1 MSEPQPPGTPAAAS
15 SPQPR
20 NAARRALQRLVRGDG
35 RPSKSGPRAHPFGL
49 GRDPVPLSDSVSAFI
64 ADRGW
69 EQVTATA
76 SVTAQWAQ
84 IVGTDVAAHATPE
97 SVLDGVLT
105 IRTDSTAWATQ
116 IRLLLPQVRQA
127 IDRVVGPGIISDI
140 RIAGPQGPTWKA
152 GPRRVKGRGP
162 RDTYG

>member
-1 MSEPQPPGTPAAAS
+1 MSEPEPPSAPALPNT
-15 SPQPR
+15 PQPR
-20 NAARRALQRLVRGDG
+20 NAARRALQRLVRGNG
-35 RPSKSGPRAHPFGL
+35 RPAVGGPRANPFGV
-49 GRDPVPLSDSVSAFI
+49 GRDPVPLSDSVSDFI
-64 ADRGW
+64 AERGW

-84 IVGTDVAAHATPE
+84 IVGDDVAAHASPE

-105 IRTDSTAWATQ
+105 IRADSTAWATQ

-127 IDRVVGPGIISDI
+127 IDRAVGPGVIADI